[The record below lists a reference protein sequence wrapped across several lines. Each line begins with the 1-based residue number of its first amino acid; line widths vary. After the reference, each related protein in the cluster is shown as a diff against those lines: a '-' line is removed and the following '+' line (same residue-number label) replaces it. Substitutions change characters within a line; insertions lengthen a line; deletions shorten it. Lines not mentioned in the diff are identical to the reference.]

1 MDGKIE
7 NNQSKKPQRDKYGRF
22 LPGNSVSKGN
32 KSVKLDKKALIEAM
46 QIVEKEKKIPF
57 LVQTFKMAYKY
68 PQVMN
73 KVLDKFF
80 ADLSISELK
89 NSSGMPFNLFITQY
103 LQQEKQAKEEKVI
116 NPKPEDIEK

>member
-1 MDGKIE
+1 MDEKGNIEKKIYRD
-7 NNQSKKPQRDKYGRF
+7 SKGRF
-22 LPGNSVSKGN
+22 LPGSKAAIGN

-103 LQQEKQAKEEKVI
+103 LQQEKKEKQEKVI
-116 NPKPEDIEK
+116 NPKPEDLEK